1 MTLAGKLSAHQQAI
15 ADLQRDAAMLGGS
28 FQGEDVQ
35 RSETGWKYR
44 ILTKLRARPRRYNR
58 IENALAARPAS
69 QQDKLGGVMKAITF
83 GAALALAASCAFFAP
98 AHAQDKIRIGVIT
111 FLSGP
116 AAGPFGVPAKN
127 ASDLIAEAINKGG
140 VIPGYATKGLGGNEI
155 ELVYVD
161 EAGGPTKVVTEYR
174 NLVSRQNVDLVIGV
188 ISSGDCLAVA
198 PVAEELKKFTV
209 LFDCST
215 NRIFEEASY
224 KYVFRTTT
232 MATQENV
239 AAARYIA
246 ENYPNLK
253 TFSGIN
259 PNYAWGQDAWTDF
272 TEAMKIIKPQA
283 QIATNVTPKLGAGQY
298 STEISALSGSGA
310 EIIQN
315 SLWGGDLEA
324 FILQA
329 APRGVMEKMP
339 NIMITGETVIER
351 LGEQLADG
359 TILGA
364 RGPNGPFAP
373 ANPIN
378 NWFRKAYQERYG
390 MAPVYA
396 SYHMTTAFLGVKSA
410 WEKAQAQNGG
420 KQPSI
425 DQLISAFEHMKFES
439 AAGTV
444 DMALGKGHQA
454 VQAVPYGTVKKVGG
468 KVTLTNIKYY
478 PPELISPP
486 DGMKSIDWI
495 RSGFKR

>member
-1 MTLAGKLSAHQQAI
+1 MKTFVQTLAI
-15 ADLQRDAAMLGGS
+15 AL
-28 FQGEDVQ
+28 
-35 RSETGWKYR
+35 
-44 ILTKLRARPRRYNR
+44 
-58 IENALAARPAS
+58 
-69 QQDKLGGVMKAITF
+69 LGGVAVV
-83 GAALALAASCAFFAP
+83 AP
-98 AHAQDKIRIGVIT
+98 VQAQDKIRIGVIT

-127 ASDLIAEAINKGG
+127 ASDVMAETLNKGG
-140 VIPGYATKGLGGNEI
+140 EIPGYGTKGLGGKEI

-298 STEISALSGSGA
+298 STEISALSGSAA

-324 FILQA
+324 YILQS
-329 APRGVMEKMP
+329 APRGLLAKMP
-339 NIMITGETVIER
+339 NIMITGETVMER
-351 LGEQLADG
+351 LGEQLPDG

-373 ANPIN
+373 STALNS
-378 NWFRKAYQERYG
+378 WFRKTYQQRNN
-390 MAPVYA
+390 MMPVYA
-396 SYHMTTAFLGVKSA
+396 SYHMATAFLGVKAA
-410 WEKAQAQNGG
+410 WEKAQASNGG

-425 DQLISAFEHMKFES
+425 DQVLSAFEYLKFES
-439 AAGTV
+439 VAGTV

-454 VQAVPYGTVKKVGG
+454 VQHVPYGTVKKVGG
-468 KVTLTNIKYY
+468 KVTLTNVKYY
-478 PPELISPP
+478 PPEQISPP
-486 DGMKSIDWI
+486 EGMKSIDWI

>member
-1 MTLAGKLSAHQQAI
+1 MPHPLRRAGAFAVLSLSA
-15 ADLQRDAAMLGGS
+15 L
-28 FQGEDVQ
+28 
-35 RSETGWKYR
+35 
-44 ILTKLRARPRRYNR
+44 
-58 IENALAARPAS
+58 LAS
-69 QQDKLGGVMKAITF
+69 TSSM
-83 GAALALAASCAFFAP
+83 
-98 AHAQDKIRIGVIT
+98 AQEPLKIGVIT

-127 ASDLIAEAINKGG
+127 ASDLLEEQLNKGG
-140 VIPGYATKGLGGNEI
+140 QAPGYDKKGFGGRPL

-161 EAGGPTKVVTEYR
+161 EAGGPTKVVTEFR
-174 NLVSRQNVDLVIGV
+174 NLAARVDLVIGV

-209 LFDCST
+209 LFDCAT

-253 TFSGIN
+253 TFSGMN
-259 PNYAWGQDAWTDF
+259 PNYAWGQDAWADF
-272 TEAMKIIKPQA
+272 TEAMKMIKPQA

-298 STEISALSGSGA
+298 GTEISALLGSNA

-324 FILQA
+324 YIMQA
-329 APRGVMEKMP
+329 GPRGLLAKMP

-351 LGEQLADG
+351 LGKELPDG

-373 ANPIN
+373 PTTLNK
-378 NWFRKAYQERYG
+378 WFAKAYKDKFG
-390 MAPVYA
+390 MSAVYA
-396 SYHMTTAFLGVKSA
+396 SYHMATAFFGTKA
-410 WEKAQAQNGG
+410 AYEKAQAANKG
-420 KQPSI
+420 KDPAI
-425 DQLISAFEHMKFES
+425 DELIKALEYLKFES
-439 AAGTV
+439 PAGTV
-444 DMALGKGHQA
+444 DMSLGKGHQA
-454 VQAVPYGTVKKVGG
+454 VQHVPYGTVKKVDGR
-468 KVTLTNIKYY
+468 VTLTNIKYY
-478 PPELISPP
+478 PPEQISPP
-486 DGMKSIDWI
+486 DGMKSVDWI
-495 RSGFKR
+495 KTGFKRK

>member
-1 MTLAGKLSAHQQAI
+1 MKTCLKY
-15 ADLQRDAAMLGGS
+15 AAAA
-28 FQGEDVQ
+28 V
-35 RSETGWKYR
+35 
-44 ILTKLRARPRRYNR
+44 A
-58 IENALAARPAS
+58 ACAVLAAPA
-69 QQDKLGGVMKAITF
+69 QAG
-83 GAALALAASCAFFAP
+83 
-98 AHAQDKIRIGVIT
+98 DKIRIGVIT

-127 ASDLIAEAINKGG
+127 AADLVAEAFNKGG
-140 VIPGYATKGLGGNEI
+140 IVPGYATKGLGGKQI

-174 NLVSRQNVDLVIGV
+174 NLVSRQDVDLVIGV

-209 LFDCST
+209 LFDCAT

-239 AAARYIA
+239 AAARYIVD
-246 ENYPNLK
+246 NFPNLK

-259 PNYAWGQDAWTDF
+259 PNYAWGQDAWSDF
-272 TEAMKIIKPQA
+272 TESMKVLKPAA

-298 STEISALSGSGA
+298 NTEISALLGSGA

-324 FILQA
+324 YILQA
-329 APRGVMEKMP
+329 APRGLLEKMP
-339 NIMITGETVIER
+339 NIMITGETVLER
-351 LGEQLADG
+351 LADSVPDG
-359 TILGA
+359 TIIGA

-373 ANPIN
+373 PNQIN
-378 NWFRKAYQERYG
+378 AWFKKAYRDRFNAG
-390 MAPVYA
+390 AVYA
-396 SYHMTTAFLGVKSA
+396 SYHMATAFFGLKAA
-410 WEKAQAQNGG
+410 WERAQAKNGG
-420 KQPSI
+420 KEPTI
-425 DQLISAFEHMKFES
+425 DQAIAAFEHSKFDS
-439 AAGTV
+439 PAGIV

-454 VQAVPYGTVKKVGG
+454 VQGVPYGTTRKVGG
-468 KVTLTNIKYY
+468 KITLINVKYY
-478 PPELISPP
+478 SPEQISPP

>member
-1 MTLAGKLSAHQQAI
+1 MVSLLRSAAV
-15 ADLQRDAAMLGGS
+15 A
-28 FQGEDVQ
+28 
-35 RSETGWKYR
+35 
-44 ILTKLRARPRRYNR
+44 
-58 IENALAARPAS
+58 
-69 QQDKLGGVMKAITF
+69 
-83 GAALALAASCAFFAP
+83 AALTFSVLLP
-98 AHAQDKIRIGVIT
+98 AHGQDKIRVGVIT

-127 ASDLIAEAINKGG
+127 ASDVVVDALNKGG
-140 VIPGYATKGLGGNEI
+140 LVPGYATKGFGGKEL

-198 PVAEELKKFTV
+198 PVAEEVKKFTV

-272 TEAMKIIKPQA
+272 TEAMKILKPDA

-324 FILQA
+324 YILQA
-329 APRGVMEKMP
+329 APRGVLAKMP

-351 LGEQLADG
+351 LGAQLPEG

-373 ANPIN
+373 DTPLNG
-378 NWFRKAYQERYG
+378 WFRKTYQDRFG

-396 SYHMTTAFLGVKSA
+396 SYHMATAFLGTKAA
-410 WEKAQAQNGG
+410 WEKAQAANGG
-420 KQPSI
+420 KTPSI
-425 DQLISAFEHMKFES
+425 DQVIAAFEYLKFES
-439 AAGTV
+439 VAGTV
-444 DMALGKGHQA
+444 NMALGKGHQA
-454 VQAVPYGTVKKVGG
+454 VQPVPYGTVKKSGG
-468 KVTLTNIKYY
+468 KVTLTNVKFY